1 MRRRTATALI
11 VVAVGAVLMI
21 GLGGYGLLSPEAG
34 NAVRPVPIASE
45 PTPTDTSPSD
55 CTVGAKLVPT
65 CHVLWGA
72 ATGGHT
78 GRSLTASLHEF
89 ELQTQR
95 TQAVFHTY
103 HRGVGTLFPTA
114 EEVATADETG
124 HPRIPFIN
132 WKPAVASW
140 AKIAAGDPEVDHFID
155 RLAAHIA
162 KRFPGPFFLTIHHE
176 PENDV
181 DPHEGSGYTATDYA
195 AMYRHVVQR
204 LREDGAT
211 NVVTVMTYMGYAKW
225 PAQPWFDQL
234 YPGDDVVDWIALD
247 VYAYSTPGYGY
258 GDFGEMV
265 NRGGDGSSPSPSPT
279 GPSPSPTSGSASPS
293 PSGSAPP
300 PSPSPSNAAPSA
312 SGTASPGLPSAS
324 PLLASAE
331 RRKGWAGFY
340 NWAAA
345 RFPDKPLMVGE
356 WGVWSGSDATHKA
369 WFYDNVG
376 TEIARFPRI
385 KALIYFETPDDNGH
399 DSRVDHPAGALPAYR
414 KLGALPIFQVT
425 VPAASP
431 PALPSCPA
439 LCTSTSASGE
449 PSASASGEPSAGPS
463 GSPSAEPSSSPPAA
477 PTVSPGPPGTLPHPR

>member
-1 MRRRTATALI
+1 MRRRKATVLI
-11 VVAVGAVLMI
+11 VVAVGAVLTI

-45 PTPTDTSPSD
+45 PTPTDTGPSD
-55 CTVGAKLVPT
+55 CTVGEKLVPT
-65 CHVLWGA
+65 CNVLWGA

-89 ELQTQR
+89 EQETRR

-103 HRGVGTLFPTA
+103 HRGIGTLFPTA
-114 EEVATADETG
+114 EEIATADESG

-140 AKIAAGDPEVDHFID
+140 ADIAAGDPKVDDFID
-155 RLAAHIA
+155 RLAAYLH

-181 DPHEGSGYTATDYA
+181 DETKGSGYTAADYA

-204 LREDGAT
+204 LRDDGAT

-265 NRGGDGSSPSPSPT
+265 NRGGDGSSPPPASPSP
-279 GPSPSPTSGSASPS
+279 PPTSGAPSASPS
-293 PSGSAPP
+293 PPSSGS
-300 PSPSPSNAAPSA
+300 PSPSPSPSSPTPASPTPASPTPGSPSPGSPSPSGAAPSP
-312 SGTASPGLPSAS
+312 SGTASSGPPSAS
-324 PLLASAE
+324 PLLAGAQ
-331 RRKGWAGFY
+331 RRSGWTGFY

-345 RFPDKPLMVGE
+345 RFPDKPLMIGE
-356 WGVWSGSDATHKA
+356 WGVWSGSDAKHKA

-399 DSRVDHPAGALPAYR
+399 DSRVDHPADALPAYR

-431 PALPSCPA
+431 PALPTVPPN
-439 LCTSTSASGE
+439 L
-449 PSASASGEPSAGPS
+449 PSEGPVR
-463 GSPSAEPSSSPPAA
+463 PLKPP
-477 PTVSPGPPGTLPHPR
+477 R

>member
-1 MRRRTATALI
+1 MRRRTATVLI
-11 VVAVGAVLMI
+11 VVAVGAVLTI

-45 PTPTDTSPSD
+45 PTPTDTGPSD
-55 CTVGAKLVPT
+55 CTLGAKLVPT

-78 GRSLTASLHEF
+78 GSSLTASLREF
-89 ELQTQR
+89 EQKTQR

-103 HRGVGTLFPTA
+103 HRGLGTLFPTA
-114 EEVATADETG
+114 EEIATADEAG

-132 WKPAVASW
+132 WKPAAASW
-140 AKIAAGDPEVDHFID
+140 ADIAAGDPQVDDFID

-181 DPHEGSGYTATDYA
+181 RPAQGSGYTAADYA

-204 LREDGAT
+204 LRDDGAT
-211 NVVTVMTYMGYAKW
+211 NVVTVMTYMGYPKW

-234 YPGDDVVDWIALD
+234 FPGDDVVDWIALD

-265 NRGGDGSSPSPSPT
+265 NRGGDGSSPPPS
-279 GPSPSPTSGSASPS
+279 PSPSPTSGTPSPSPSQSPS
-293 PSGSAPP
+293 PSGSAAS
-300 PSPSPSNAAPSA
+300 PSPSPSTAAPSSPPPSSA
-312 SGTASPGLPSAS
+312 APAPSGTASSGLPSAG
-324 PLLASAE
+324 PRDAGAG
-331 RRKGWAGFY
+331 RRDGFAGFY
-340 NWAAA
+340 NWAAT
-345 RFPDKPLMVGE
+345 RFPDKPLMIGE
-356 WGVWSGSDATHKA
+356 WGVWSGTDAKHKA
-369 WFYDNVG
+369 WFFDNVG
-376 TEIARFPRI
+376 AEIARYPRI
-385 KALIYFETPDDNGH
+385 RALLYFETPHDNGR
-399 DSRVDHPAGALPAYR
+399 DSRVDRPAAALPAYR

-431 PALPSCPA
+431 PALPTAPP
-439 LCTSTSASGE
+439 TF
-449 PSASASGEPSAGPS
+449 PSAGPVPPVEP
-463 GSPSAEPSSSPPAA
+463 PS
-477 PTVSPGPPGTLPHPR
+477 RR

>member
-1 MRRRTATALI
+1 MRRRRATALI
-11 VVAVGAVLMI
+11 VVAVGAVLAI
-21 GLGGYGLLSPEAG
+21 GLGGYGLLSPVAG
-34 NAVRPVPIASE
+34 NAVRPVPVASE
-45 PTPTDTSPSD
+45 PTPTDSGPSN

-65 CHVLWGA
+65 CNVLWGA

-78 GRSLTASLHEF
+78 GSSLTASLREF
-89 ELQTQR
+89 EHQTRR
-95 TQAVFHTY
+95 TQAVFHAY
-103 HRGVGTLFPTA
+103 HRGLGTLFPTA
-114 EEVATADETG
+114 EEIATANEAG

-140 AKIAAGDPEVDHFID
+140 ADIAAGDPKVDDFID
-155 RLAAHIA
+155 RLAAYVH

-181 DPHEGSGYTATDYA
+181 DPAEGSGYTAADYA

-204 LREDGAT
+204 LRDHGAT

-258 GDFGEMV
+258 GDFDEMI
-265 NRGGDGSSPSPSPT
+265 NRGGDGSSPPPASPSPSAPPASPSPPS
-279 GPSPSPTSGSASPS
+279 GSPSPPSASPSPSPTSGAPSPSASPS
-293 PSGSAPP
+293 PA
-300 PSPSPSNAAPSA
+300 SPSPSNAAPSP
-312 SGTASPGLPSAS
+312 SGTASSGLPSAS
-324 PLLASAE
+324 PLLTGAK
-331 RRKGWAGFY
+331 RREGWSGFY

-345 RFPDKPLMVGE
+345 RFPDKPLMIGE
-356 WGVWSGSDATHKA
+356 WGVWSGSDAKHKA
-369 WFYDNVG
+369 WFFDNVG

-399 DSRVDHPAGALPAYR
+399 DSRVDHPADALPAYR
-414 KLGALPIFQVT
+414 RLGALPIFQVT

-431 PALPSCPA
+431 PVL
-439 LCTSTSASGE
+439 
-449 PSASASGEPSAGPS
+449 
-463 GSPSAEPSSSPPAA
+463 
-477 PTVSPGPPGTLPHPR
+477 PTVPPRLSSDGSVRPLKPPR